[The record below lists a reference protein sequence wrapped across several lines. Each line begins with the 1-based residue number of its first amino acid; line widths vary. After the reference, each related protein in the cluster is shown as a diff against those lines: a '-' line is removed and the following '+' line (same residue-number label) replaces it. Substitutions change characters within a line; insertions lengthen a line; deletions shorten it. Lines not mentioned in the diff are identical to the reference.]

1 MQLFFELIVL
11 KKHLFKGPLYV
22 VVEYCKHGSLK
33 SYLKKFRINWQHQE
47 KCLID
52 IPVLDAQGSLA
63 NPKLASKELALNRR
77 EEKEAAPVTS
87 TDNTSA
93 SFINMDKN
101 VGQIIFEN
109 YMDERHH
116 AKEFECSAHKRH
128 PALMSDCTMNAIKY
142 TTHPHLKS
150 VKKASVNET
159 LNVATSCPTLQSHG
173 LWYRRLSDE
182 QVNQSISKE
191 VIEAIFTDSQ
201 NDRELVQL
209 SVDVLETEEP
219 LDINKEKKQS
229 KSDEE
234 SLEFIGE
241 RDLLS
246 FCWQIAKGMEYLGSM
261 RIVHRDLAARNIL
274 VAEGRIAKIS
284 DFGLSRDVYEG
295 DAYLKTSKV
304 HSKDHLYF
312 YILLS

>member
-1 MQLFFELIVL
+1 M
-11 KKHLFKGPLYV
+11 
-22 VVEYCKHGSLK
+22 EYCKHGSLK
-33 SYLKKFRINWQHQE
+33 SYLKKFKINWQHQE

-52 IPVLDAQGSLA
+52 IPVLDAQGTLA
-63 NPKLASKELALNRR
+63 NPNLASKELALRQN
-77 EEKEAAPVTS
+77 EEREAAPVAL
-87 TDNTSA
+87 TDNTPA
-93 SFINMDKN
+93 SSINTDKN
-101 VGQIIFEN
+101 IGKIIFQN
-109 YMDERHH
+109 YTSLRLHS
-116 AKEFECSAHKRH
+116 KEFECSARERH
-128 PALMSDCTMNAIKY
+128 PNLRSDCTMNTIKY
-142 TTHPHLKS
+142 TTHPYLKS
-150 VKKASVNET
+150 EKNKISANET
-159 LNVATSCPTLQSHG
+159 RNVTTSCPTLQSHG

-182 QVNQSISKE
+182 QINQSISKHVNE
-191 VIEAIFTDSQ
+191 SMFSDSQ

-209 SVDVLETEEP
+209 SINELEAEEP
-219 LDINKEKKQS
+219 LDINNENKQS
-229 KSDEE
+229 RSDEE

-304 HSKDHLYF
+304 RSKDQSFEFFIYF
-312 YILLS
+312 AFFGSLIV